1 MGLTIHYEFRFLG
14 TEQELLNKLQ
24 WISTVFLTLSV
35 TRVHSIELSRNG
47 YELPVDVGPG
57 CEWFVITLSSDNEN
71 KWSGR
76 GFTKTR
82 FALDFKACHSTVVA
96 MLDLC
101 KEAGIL
107 EKVNDDSGYW
117 TNRDPNVFEP

>member
-1 MGLTIHYEFRFLG
+1 MSLTIHYEFRFLG

-24 WISTVFLTLSV
+24 WLSTEFLKLPV
-35 TRVHSIELSRNG
+35 TRVHPIEFNRNC

-57 CEWFVITLSSDNEN
+57 CEWFVITLGSDGEN
-71 KWSGR
+71 KWSGN
-76 GFTKTR
+76 GFTKTG
-82 FALDFKACHSTVVA
+82 FALDFKAYHSTVVA

-107 EKVNDDSGYW
+107 GTVTDESSYW
-117 TNRDPNVFEP
+117 ASRDPSIFGA